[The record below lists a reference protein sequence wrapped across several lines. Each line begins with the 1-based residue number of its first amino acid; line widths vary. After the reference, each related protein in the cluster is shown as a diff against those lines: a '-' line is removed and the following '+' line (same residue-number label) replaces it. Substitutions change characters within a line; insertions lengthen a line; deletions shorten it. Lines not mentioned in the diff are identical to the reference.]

1 MTTAGN
7 VVMLVLM
14 LLAATGVHSALAM
27 AQANSDHRPTQ
38 VWWMVV
44 AAMNAVFGL
53 FCLAILLSKHE
64 PDE

>member
-1 MTTAGN
+1 M
-7 VVMLVLM
+7 VLM